1 MESNVKAL
9 MESCG
14 MTVRDMVEL
23 TGLSSATVIKARDER
38 ISTCSL
44 SSLEK
49 IAGSLRVRV
58 CDLLDEE

>member
-1 MESNVKAL
+1 MESKVKAL
-9 MESCG
+9 MESRG

-38 ISTCSL
+38 IATCSV

-49 IAGSLRVRV
+49 IASTLGVQV

>member
-9 MESCG
+9 MEARG

-23 TGLSSATVIKARDER
+23 TRLSSATVIKARDER

-49 IAGSLRVRV
+49 VAGALHVHV
-58 CDLLDEE
+58 CDLLDEG